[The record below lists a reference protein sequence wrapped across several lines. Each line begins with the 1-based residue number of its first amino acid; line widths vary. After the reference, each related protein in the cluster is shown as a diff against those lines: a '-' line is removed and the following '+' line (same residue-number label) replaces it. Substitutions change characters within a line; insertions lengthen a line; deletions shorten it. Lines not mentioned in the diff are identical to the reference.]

1 MTSSVDPSSGS
12 CVSGTFDC
20 VNGQLAQ
27 CVNSQFIL
35 TSCISGTICMKTS
48 VGDGNIVAMCDYPPS
63 MKLARN
69 HAKRHDHRYRHFL
82 IGPAHR
88 G

>member
-1 MTSSVDPSSGS
+1 MISSVDLSSES

-20 VNGQLAQ
+20 VDGQFAQ
-27 CVNSQFIL
+27 CVKGQFIL
-35 TSCISGTICMKTS
+35 TSCISGTTCMKID
-48 VGDGNIVAMCDYPPS
+48 VGGGNVVVMCDYPS

-69 HAKRHDHRYRHFL
+69 HAKRHDHRHRHFL
-82 IGPAHR
+82 IGPGRR